1 MNLSKK
7 LLCFIFVLSLSA
19 CGGGGGGEKNSSNSS
34 NVDISGVAQLGYVL
48 NGKVDLFSLAN
59 PETPIATTYTSLSSE
74 IDHAGSFEFKAVN
87 INRDDYYLLVVSGGE
102 DIDPNDDGVVEEESI
117 SVNGKI
123 HAVVKGEEL
132 LQPSIRITALS
143 DMMYHKIKSDLSVMT
158 QQQISAAL
166 NSNAKE
172 YLFDINGDDT
182 IDNLDV
188 VSFVPT
194 IHRGELIKQY
204 SDILDF
210 YIPKIHSG
218 DNDEKI
224 MKSLMYLDS
233 PRLVVSNGSLQEVPF
248 DLEVSVEN
256 KPSGVFVRWFVN
268 SIESSVDK
276 EITQAGSYD
285 IEARL
290 YLDDVLIKTL
300 YKHVVGAEKVEIASI
315 DVDITQDNE
324 LFVTDDSGSSLAG
337 TQIIIPKGALS
348 QNVRILVKKSSA
360 NSIPDSE
367 GIGASEIIS
376 LEPSGLVFDK
386 PVQIRMPYY
395 AGFDPDEKTILVARY
410 SEGGEF
416 DYVAPLFIDKDTK
429 EVVFETEHF
438 TDFELKSFLGNVT
451 DQAKDDIDDLKVI
464 TGLAYEA
471 DDWSEILNTKIA
483 GKGETTVYDLYL
495 KYKANKEIVSLFN
508 SGKYSQAYNRF
519 YTDDKDVEAVGGVWL
534 DAVDLYEKSE
544 AIGVI
549 YSNLNTLLV
558 TKKYIPQILSNMG
571 LPLNPMYVVKKYTKK
586 VFENAQYILDLA
598 LMNGR
603 DLEIDFFLT
612 ARKMGFSFED
622 ILEAVEKSRKTEGY
636 VYFNGD
642 EGGAGIFAENGLLRN
657 GVSSTNL
664 DGFIKEY
671 TKLDDLF
678 YSANLIYDL
687 VENYGSIVVNTHQ
700 YSDVQKCV
708 SNKYDNGE
716 NDDYFDNNYHICS
729 LKLMIE
735 DIKAAIDLNKEEDKY
750 KKTPGHDIVS
760 GWERKLI
767 KSQPGE
773 KIDLPITIETK
784 GYDSFEPLFEVI
796 EVNTGNDDPLS
807 EISVSNKKFIK
818 KDNIYGEYTAIISF
832 TAPVI
837 HTKYN
842 IKSRVKKF
850 GFDDTSSLAIR
861 VQVMPPKQDLEITG
875 VTIIDNMTGGGDYQ
889 FRLQAKFDKGDY
901 PVGINCYY
909 ESDWQDCEKLIEIK
923 SDDFELS
930 GLANLKYRVIPTD
943 GVKQSFNIS
952 EYSSELDIKQR
963 INALLGDDEVVPSV
977 PEITVLS
984 VNGENVGHGAGFD
997 NVVINQGETVTFLFN
1012 DINVSRVITKR
1023 FDGGVV
1029 QQSKLTVSG
1038 NEYTYKYDN
1047 SGEYAPVFK
1056 VLLATKKVITTNG
1069 PKITVNAQGNSKPIV
1084 TITTPTDI
1092 TYQAGDKISLNAS
1105 VSDSDGYIRSVKW
1118 FPATAGISI
1127 INSTSASGAYFYA
1140 PESAFDKKYKILLDV
1155 TDNQGAV
1162 IHSALRVS
1170 VGESDVVNQQL
1181 AFMRESHADGCVEYV
1196 QKDCGYDISES
1207 EELTKKWT
1215 FKNTGDSTLEN
1226 LQFSFRGVD
1235 NYKGDIQVGRISV
1248 NKNSVLSGEEFEISV
1263 NLEIPESLANGQYS
1277 ARWDILDKN
1286 GDYILFPNS
1295 NTATMYFKFNI
1306 ALQEDVDGVV
1316 AEGVA
1321 NDRDAL
1327 ISPNGGERWFDG
1339 ESRTISWDTRSITG
1353 STVDLYVIWDN
1364 PEDLLGVSDSSIG
1377 KKINSKEWYKFAGSV
1392 ANTGSYRFDP
1402 SEMHSRGNLYVVL
1415 VVSGDNK
1422 REFDISDAVFSIN
1435 YSDSGDSEGI
1445 VAEGVSND
1453 WDALISPNGGERWFN
1468 GESRTISWD
1477 TRYIAGETVDLYVL
1491 YDSPTGLLDK
1501 YDNDIGATINAKNWH
1516 MFAWDISNT
1525 GSYTVDPADLSGNG
1539 NAYMVLVV
1547 SRNKNSEFDLSDGV
1561 FSLN

>member
-7 LLCFIFVLSLSA
+7 LFCFIFVLSLSA
-19 CGGGGGGEKNSSNSS
+19 CGGGGGGEKDSSNSS
-34 NVDISGVAQLGYVL
+34 NVDISGVAQLGYIL
-48 NGKVDLFSLAN
+48 NGKVELFSLAN
-59 PETPIATTYTSLSSE
+59 PEAPIATTYTSLSSE

-87 INRDDYYLLVVSGGE
+87 INRDNYYLLVVSGGE
-102 DIDPNDDGVVEEESI
+102 DIDANDNGIIDEDSI
-117 SVNGKI
+117 TLNGKI

-132 LQPSIRITALS
+132 LQASIRITALS
-143 DMMYHKIKSDLSVMT
+143 DMLYQKIKSDMSVMT

-188 VSFVPT
+188 VSFAPT

-233 PRLVVSNGSLQEVPF
+233 PRIIVGNGTLQEVPF
-248 DLEVSVEN
+248 SLQASVEN
-256 KPSGVFVRWFVN
+256 KPSGVDVKWFIN
-268 SIESSVDK
+268 QDEEISAEK
-276 EITQAGSYD
+276 EITKAGSY
-285 IEARL
+285 ILEARL
-290 YLDDVLIKTL
+290 YLDGELIKTL
-300 YKHVVGAEKVEIASI
+300 CKNVVGAEKVEIASV
-315 DVDITQDNE
+315 DVDITQDSE
-324 LFVTDDSGSSLAG
+324 LFVTDESGSSLAG

-348 QNVRILVKKSSA
+348 ENVKIVVKKTTA

-367 GIGASEIIS
+367 GVGASEIIS
-376 LEPSGLVFDK
+376 LEPSGLTFDK
-386 PVQIRMPYY
+386 PIQIRMPYY
-395 AGFDPDEKTILVARY
+395 AGFDPDEKTIMVARY
-410 SEGGEF
+410 SEGGDF

-438 TDFELKSFLGNVT
+438 TDFKLKSGFRVT
-451 DQAKDDIDDLKVI
+451 EQAKEDVADLEAI
-464 TGLAYEA
+464 TGLDYEA
-471 DDWSEILNTKIA
+471 EEWNEILNTKIA

-508 SGKYSQAYNRF
+508 SGEYSQAYNRF

-549 YSNLNTLLV
+549 YSNLRTLLV

-586 VFENAQYILDLA
+586 VFENAQHILDLA

-603 DLEIDFFLT
+603 DLEIDFFLK

-642 EGGAGIFAENGLLRN
+642 EGGSGIFAENGLLRN

-729 LKLMIE
+729 LKLMISE
-735 DIKAAIDLNKEEDKY
+735 IKEAIDLNKEEDKY
-750 KKTPGHDIVS
+750 KKTPDHEIVS

-767 KSQPGE
+767 KSQSGE
-773 KIDLPITIETK
+773 KIDIPITIETK

-796 EVNTGNDDPLS
+796 EVNTGKDKAL
-807 EISVSNKKFIK
+807 EGVSVSNASFRK
-818 KDNIYGEYTAIISF
+818 KDGIYGEYTATLSF

-837 HTKYN
+837 FTDYN
-842 IKSRVKKF
+842 IKSRVEKF
-850 GFDDTSSLAIR
+850 GFDDTSYLAIR
-861 VQVMPPKQDLEITG
+861 VQVMQPKQMVEITG
-875 VTIIDNMTGGGDYQ
+875 VTIIDNIIGDGDYKFQ
-889 FRLQAKFDKGDY
+889 LQAKFDKGNF
-901 PVGINCYY
+901 PVDIECYY
-909 ESDWQDCEKLIEIK
+909 ESVWQNCKNAIEIK

-930 GLANLKYRVIPTD
+930 GLANLKFRVIPTD
-943 GVKQSFNIS
+943 DVKQSYNIS

-963 INALLGDDEVVPSV
+963 INALLEDDEVVPSV

-1012 DINVSRVITKR
+1012 DVNVSRVITKR

-1056 VLLATKKVITTNG
+1056 VLLADKKVITVKG
-1069 PKITVNAQGNSKPIV
+1069 PKITVNAQGNSKPTV

-1092 TYQAGDKISLNAS
+1092 TYQTGDKISLNAI
-1105 VSDSDGYIRSVKW
+1105 VSDADGYIRSVKW
-1118 FPATAGISI
+1118 SPATAGISI
-1127 INSTSASGAYFYA
+1127 INSTSASGAYFYV
-1140 PESAFDKKYKILLDV
+1140 PKSAYAKRYKILLDV
-1155 TDNQGAV
+1155 TDNQGA
-1162 IHSALRVS
+1162 ITRDGLLVS
-1170 VGESDVVNQQL
+1170 VGESDEVNEQL
-1181 AFMRESHADGCVEYV
+1181 LFMSESHADGCVEYA
-1196 QKDCGYDISES
+1196 QEDCGYDIDES
-1207 EELTKKWT
+1207 GKLTKKWT

-1235 NYKGDIQVGRISV
+1235 NHKGDIQLGYISV
-1248 NKNSVLSGEEFEISV
+1248 DKNTVSPGEEFEISIDID
-1263 NLEIPESLANGQYS
+1263 IPDSIANGLYS
-1277 ARWDILDKN
+1277 ARWDILNNN
-1286 GDYILFPNS
+1286 GDYIRFPNG
-1295 NTATMYFKFNI
+1295 NTATMYFKLNI
-1306 ALQEDVDGVV
+1306 AIQEDGGGIV
-1316 AEGVA
+1316 AEGHG

-1327 ISPNGGERWFDG
+1327 IAPNGGESWFNG
-1339 ESRTISWDTRSITG
+1339 EVQTVSWDTRYITG
-1353 STVDLYVIWDN
+1353 ATVDLYILHDD
-1364 PEDLLGVSDSSIG
+1364 PSGLLDKDDYNIG
-1377 KKINSKEWYKFAGSV
+1377 STINSKNWYKFAGSV
-1392 ANTGSYRFDP
+1392 NNTGSYSFYTTELGG
-1402 SEMHSRGNLYVVL
+1402 SGNSYMIL
-1415 VVSGDNK
+1415 VVSSDNN
-1422 REFDISDAVFSIN
+1422 R
-1435 YSDSGDSEGI
+1435 
-1445 VAEGVSND
+1445 
-1453 WDALISPNGGERWFN
+1453 
-1468 GESRTISWD
+1468 
-1477 TRYIAGETVDLYVL
+1477 
-1491 YDSPTGLLDK
+1491 
-1501 YDNDIGATINAKNWH
+1501 
-1516 MFAWDISNT
+1516 
-1525 GSYTVDPADLSGNG
+1525 
-1539 NAYMVLVV
+1539 
-1547 SRNKNSEFDLSDGV
+1547 EFDLSDGV
-1561 FSLN
+1561 FSLNQGDEDEGDGNEWKNASDIVDVVHFIIHTNSDQYWLHLRVDDPDYLIEGFQLGGGYLTNEMMVRGLYQDSPSTWYIDPNILISIGTEPELPLRHTMVINYRDGSSESLQIDTAAIFEQQ